1 MGKQE
6 QRKMYETYIK
16 NAKNEYEML
25 TKRFGKN
32 PTNPEVQYLLL
43 DLKSEIEYYQN
54 KINNL

>member
-1 MGKQE
+1 MEKQE

-32 PTNPEVQYLLL
+32 PANPEVKYLLF
-43 DLKSEIEYYQN
+43 DLKSEIYYYQN